1 MKFVGRLVS
10 FLVAVVVVGACASTK
25 VSEREI
31 LVTEKVPRPDHI
43 LIYDFAAT
51 PADVP
56 ANSPLAAAATAQTP
70 QTPEQIETGRRVG
83 AEIATQLAERV
94 RRMGLPA
101 ERALRQS
108 APQINDIVI
117 RDYLVSVSEGSAA
130 QRPADGAV
138 VVGALLAGQ
147 AGEVTADEDLL
158 QDLGRYRGRGGG
170 RDHRGELLRVRGVHG
185 LILHRQHVVEAGVDG
200 GEHQL
205 AEAVVELA
213 AINRALAIQE
223 KAHQGVEG
231 VRFGVGLG
239 RDPAIDDGQD
249 IAGVDAL

>member
-25 VSEREI
+25 VSERKI

-83 AEIATQLAERV
+83 AEIATRLAERV

-101 ERALRQS
+101 ERASRQS
-108 APQINDIVI
+108 APSINDIVI
-117 RDYLVSVSEGSAA
+117 RGYLVSVSEGSAA
-130 QRPADGAV
+130 KRVAIGFGAGASELSVAVEGYQMTAQGLRRLGSGAGTAGGSQTPGAAVPADVALAGHWQSRWPRSGHGHQGVRRDQRQQHDRGQNRDDRDGDRQADRAEVPGPRVDQVRVVEHKAV
-138 VVGALLAGQ
+138 VVVPVA
-147 AGEVTADEDLL
+147 
-158 QDLGRYRGRGGG
+158 R
-170 RDHRGELLRVRGVHG
+170 
-185 LILHRQHVVEAGVDG
+185 IS
-200 GEHQL
+200 
-205 AEAVVELA
+205 
-213 AINRALAIQE
+213 
-223 KAHQGVEG
+223 
-231 VRFGVGLG
+231 
-239 RDPAIDDGQD
+239 
-249 IAGVDAL
+249 